1 MKNKERVL
9 KPLGKIKGG
18 IKVPHHKATSEF
30 KSIALAPPEKVIISM
45 SQHIGAPC
53 EPTVSVS
60 DKVYVGTVVGD
71 SAAFISAPI
80 HSSVSGEVSEI
91 TTIRMPAGNEVKTVV
106 ITSDGEM
113 TPDPEIKP
121 PKVETVDDLVAAA
134 RASGL
139 VGLGGA
145 GFPAHVK
152 LKPSEDKPL
161 DTLIINGAECEP
173 FITSDYRECME
184 HPEDILN
191 GVYLIKKLLNIEN
204 VIIAVEDNKPA
215 AIKTLYE
222 IAADEK
228 RDPADKVKLMK
239 LKSRYPQG
247 AEKVLIYS
255 ATKRKLPL
263 GKLPSDIGCIVMNIT
278 SVSFLYRYIKTGM
291 PLVTKRITVD
301 GNAVLEPKNF
311 IAPIGTPISYVLE
324 QAKAENPEKV
334 LMGGPMMGIAIY
346 DTSLPVLKQN
356 NAILAFTGNAAKSKP
371 TTDCIRCGRC
381 LRACPMGLAPASVD
395 LAVKNPKVEEL
406 NALNVMYCIEC
417 GSCAFCCPAGRPLTA
432 VMRLAKNEV
441 RKAGK

>member
-1 MKNKERVL
+1 MKKESILR
-9 KPLGKIKGG
+9 PLGRVKGG
-18 IKVPHHKATSEF
+18 ARLPHNKTTAETESVV
-30 KSIALAPPEKVIISM
+30 LTPPEKVVISM

-53 EPTVSVS
+53 EPTVSVG
-60 DKVYVGTVVGD
+60 DKVYVGTVIGD
-71 SAAFISAPI
+71 TDAFVSAPI

-91 TTIRMPAGNEVKTVV
+91 TTIRMPAGNEVKAVV

-121 PKVETVDDLVAAA
+121 PKVETVEDLLLAV

-152 LKPSEDKPL
+152 LKPSPDKPL

-173 FITSDYRECME
+173 FITADYRECME
-184 HPEDILN
+184 HPDDILG
-191 GVYLIKKLLNIEN
+191 GVYLVKKLLGIER
-204 VIIAVEDNKPA
+204 VIIAVEDNKPK
-215 AIKTLYE
+215 AIKTLFE
-222 IAADEK
+222 IAADK
-228 RDPADKVKLMK
+228 QDVDDKVKLMK

-263 GKLPSDIGCIVMNIT
+263 GKLPSDIGCIVMNVT
-278 SVSFLYRYIKTGM
+278 SIATLYRYVKTGM

-301 GNAVLEPKNF
+301 GNAVKEPKNL
-311 IAPIGTPISYVLE
+311 IVPIGTPISYVLE
-324 QAKAENPEKV
+324 QVKAENPQKV
-334 LMGGPMMGIAIY
+334 LMGGPMMGIAVY
-346 DTSLPVLKQN
+346 DTSLPILKQN
-356 NAILAFTGNAAKSKP
+356 NAILAFTGKQAESKP

-381 LRACPMGLAPASVD
+381 MRACPMGLTPASVEF
-395 LAVKNPKVEEL
+395 AVKNPKIDEL
-406 NALNVMYCIEC
+406 NALNVMYCMEC
-417 GSCAFCCPAGRPLTA
+417 GSCAFACPAGRPLTA

>member
-1 MKNKERVL
+1 MRKGESIL
-9 KPLGKIKGG
+9 KPLGRIKGG
-18 IKVPHHKATSEF
+18 ARLPHNKTTAETESVV
-30 KSIALAPPEKVIISM
+30 LTPPEKVIISM

-53 EPTVSVS
+53 EPTVAVG

-71 SAAFISAPI
+71 TDAFVSAPI

-91 TTIRMPAGNEVKTVV
+91 TTIRMPAGNEVKAVV

-121 PKVETVDDLVAAA
+121 PKVETVEDLLLAA

-152 LKPSEDKPL
+152 LKPSADKPL
-161 DTLIINGAECEP
+161 DTMIINGAECEP
-173 FITSDYRECME
+173 FITADYRECIE
-184 HPEDILN
+184 HPDDVLG
-191 GVYLIKKLLNIEN
+191 GVYLIKKLLGIER
-204 VIIAVEDNKPA
+204 VIIAVEDNKPK

-222 IAADEK
+222 IASDK
-228 RDPADKVKLMK
+228 QDTDDKVKLMK

-263 GKLPSDIGCIVMNIT
+263 GKLPSDIGCIVMNVT
-278 SVSFLYRYIKTGM
+278 SIATLYRYIKTGM

-301 GNAVLEPKNF
+301 GNAVKEPKNF
-311 IAPIGTPISYVLE
+311 IVPIGTPISYVLE
-324 QAKAENPEKV
+324 QVKAENPEKV
-334 LMGGPMMGIAIY
+334 LMGGPMMGIAVY
-346 DTSLPVLKQN
+346 DTSLPILKQN
-356 NAILAFTGNAAKSKP
+356 NAILAFTGKQAKSKP

-381 LRACPMGLAPASVD
+381 MRACPMGLTPASVEF
-395 LAVKNPKVEEL
+395 AVKNPKIDEL
-406 NALNVMYCIEC
+406 NALNVMYCMEC
-417 GSCAFCCPAGRPLTA
+417 GSCAFACPAGRPLTA

>member
-1 MKNKERVL
+1 MKKGERIL
-9 KPLGKIKGG
+9 KPLGKIRGG
-18 IKVPHHKATSEF
+18 ARLPHNKTTAEAESVV
-30 KSIALAPPEKVIISM
+30 LAPPEKVIISM

-53 EPTVSVS
+53 EPTVKVG
-60 DKVYVGTVVGD
+60 DRVYVGTVVGD
-71 SAAFISAPI
+71 TNAFVSAPI
-80 HSSVSGEVSEI
+80 HASVSGEVSEI
-91 TTIRMPAGNEVKTVV
+91 TTIRMPNGSEVKAVV
-106 ITSDGEM
+106 ITSDGNM

-121 PKVETVDDLVAAA
+121 PKVETVEDLLSAA

-173 FITSDYRECME
+173 FITADYRECME
-184 HPEDILN
+184 HPEDILG
-191 GVYLIKKLLNIEN
+191 GVYLIKKLLNIER
-204 VIIAVEDNKPA
+204 VIIAVEDNKPK
-215 AIKTLYE
+215 AIKTFYE
-222 IAADEK
+222 IAADK
-228 RDPADKVKLMK
+228 QDTDDKVKLMK

-278 SVSFLYRYIKTGM
+278 SISFLYRYIKTGM

-301 GNAVLEPKNF
+301 GNAVKEPQNL
-311 IAPIGTPISYVLE
+311 IVPIGTPISYVLDKV
-324 QAKAENPEKV
+324 KAENPEKV
-334 LMGGPMMGIAIY
+334 LMGGPMMGIAVY
-346 DTSLPVLKQN
+346 DTSLPILKQN
-356 NAILAFTGNAAKSKP
+356 NAILAFSGKQAKSKP

-381 LRACPMGLAPASVD
+381 VRACPMSLTPASVD
-395 LAVKNPKVEEL
+395 FAVKNPKVDEL
-406 NALNVMYCIEC
+406 NALNVMYCMEC
-417 GSCAFCCPAGRPLTA
+417 GSCAFVCPAGKPLTA